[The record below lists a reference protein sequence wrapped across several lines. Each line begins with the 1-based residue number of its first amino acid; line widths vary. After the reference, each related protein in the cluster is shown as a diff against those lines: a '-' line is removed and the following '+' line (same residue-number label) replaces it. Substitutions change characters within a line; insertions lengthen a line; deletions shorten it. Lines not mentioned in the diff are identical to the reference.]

1 MWGRG
6 EGVVVLVPVSACCW
20 VFADNDC
27 WAAVAA
33 AARSTAKALNTFL
46 PGAFDLHTYVS
57 TTVYITHINCSSVF
71 ESRSCCQNGRVWL
84 SQIELHWVSTHS
96 TGK

>member
-1 MWGRG
+1 MGL
-6 EGVVVLVPVSACCW
+6 GVVVLVPVSACCW

-33 AARSTAKALNTFL
+33 RSTAKALNTFL

-57 TTVYITHINCSSVF
+57 TTGCMCVCVYYTYQLFFCF
-71 ESRSCCQNGRVWL
+71 
-84 SQIELHWVSTHS
+84 
-96 TGK
+96 